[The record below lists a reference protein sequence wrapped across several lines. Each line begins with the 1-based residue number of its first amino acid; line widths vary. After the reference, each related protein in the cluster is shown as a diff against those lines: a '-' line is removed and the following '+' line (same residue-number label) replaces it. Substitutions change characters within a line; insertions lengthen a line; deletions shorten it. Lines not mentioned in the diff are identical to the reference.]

1 MIRRWGI
8 WLALLAASFLP
19 AASGSAATH
28 EGALAPTVVS
38 VPSSIKADCSVA
50 DSAGILSNW
59 LNSLPANSTVNFP
72 VNGCFLIN
80 STLWVHNTTG
90 LTINGNNTCLVQS
103 VAPAVPAP
111 FIFLTQDTSLAMS
124 NTVMVGAYN
133 GTNGGSGQEGDYG
146 FQLEAD
152 HGVTFTHLNV
162 NDIQG
167 DFINL
172 SAPNTGDTGS
182 DTSLN
187 TNVSVSNSTFTNAG
201 YHGLTVESVNGLDV
215 NQDTFT
221 NMGVDAMDF
230 EYDVYSTVFDAQG
243 NPQEAAQDNVSI
255 TNDTW
260 TNFQDIWFS
269 SLQGQSPGVQQQN
282 VLLVNNT
289 IDAQSPLI
297 AITATNPYLTPSQ
310 YWNKGL
316 VIALNKG
323 LQAALPTTGGSIAD
337 PPGNVAAMSI
347 QGVVNA
353 TIAGNTFPLFDGTP
367 DYFANTPYIAVMQA
381 YEDQNLIIKYN
392 DFSGAYDILQAGS
405 SGNTVAECN
414 NYYGVNEATNDGK
427 C

>member
-1 MIRRWGI
+1 
-8 WLALLAASFLP
+8 
-19 AASGSAATH
+19 
-28 EGALAPTVVS
+28 
-38 VPSSIKADCSVA
+38 
-50 DSAGILSNW
+50 
-59 LNSLPANSTVNFP
+59 
-72 VNGCFLIN
+72 
-80 STLWVHNTTG
+80 
-90 LTINGNNTCLVQS
+90 
-103 VAPAVPAP
+103 
-111 FIFLTQDTSLAMS
+111 
-124 NTVMVGAYN
+124 
-133 GTNGGSGQEGDYG
+133 
-146 FQLEAD
+146 
-152 HGVTFTHLNV
+152 
-162 NDIQG
+162 
-167 DFINL
+167 
-172 SAPNTGDTGS
+172 
-182 DTSLN
+182 
-187 TNVSVSNSTFTNAG
+187 
-201 YHGLTVESVNGLDV
+201 V